1 MLAGTDLRK
10 RAKPV
15 AATAKPTGGA
25 ALAGHT
31 PMMQQY
37 LGIKAQHPG
46 LLLFYRMGDFYELFH
61 EDAEKASRL
70 LGITLTRRGASAG
83 QPIRMAG
90 VPFHA
95 VEQYLARL
103 LKAGESVAICE
114 QVGDPATSKGPV
126 ERRVTRIVTPG
137 TLTDANLL
145 PEREEPLLLA
155 IRGGARCGLAW
166 MSLASGEC
174 WLAEVDGGALDAQIE
189 RLRPAEIIVADGAG
203 QVPGESDPAGSSPA
217 ALVHFPDWNFDPER
231 GRRQLCELLG
241 VTDLRGH
248 DVAELPLAIGA
259 AGALLSYVTHTQG
272 RSLAHLRTLHAW
284 RDDQHLV
291 IDQVARRNLELV
303 EALGARDGATLLDVL
318 DRCRCSAGSRLL
330 RRWVQEPLRDGR
342 EAAERNRLVAILAG
356 NDQPGALAPAG
367 SGAARPG
374 LPALQA
380 LVGDTAD
387 FERIAA
393 RIALGSVRPRELAAL
408 RDAAP
413 ACVALA
419 NRLRAI
425 DQVVFEKH
433 ADALAP
439 PAAAT
444 ERIGQ
449 AIADEPAA
457 LARDG
462 GVIRAGFDAELDEL
476 RAIDS
481 GCDDYLA
488 QLELRERERTGI
500 GNLRVGFNQV
510 HGFFIEVTRGQS
522 TRVPDDYRRRQTLK
536 NAERYITPELKQFE
550 DRALSAR
557 DRALAREGELFQML
571 VAELGASV
579 RDWQLL
585 GRAVAEVDVLANFAE
600 RAGTLG
606 WVRPAFTTVPTVE
619 IRGARHPV
627 VEERVERYTAN
638 DVALHD
644 RRRMLII
651 TGPNMG
657 GKSTYMRSVALI
669 VVLACCGS
677 FVPAS
682 ECTLGP
688 IDRIYTRIGAS
699 DDLAGGRSTFMVEMT
714 EAATILNSATERSL
728 VLLDEIGR
736 GTSTF
741 DGLALAHAIAER
753 LVTHNRALTLF
764 ATHYFELTELAT
776 HYPAAVNVHLAA
788 AEGRSGVVF
797 LHEVREGPASRSY
810 GLQVA
815 RLAGV
820 PPTVI
825 RAAGALLQRLEARA
839 RETDDQFDL
848 FAPPPEPAG
857 EVPGEEALPK
867 VHASGSAELLLAR
880 LSEVDPDQLTPR
892 EALELLYELRA
903 LRAAQS

>member
-1 MLAGTDLRK
+1 MSKEDLS
-10 RAKPV
+10 A
-15 AATAKPTGGA
+15 
-25 ALAGHT
+25 HT

-37 LGIKAQHPG
+37 LRIKAQHPG

-61 EDAEKASRL
+61 ADAEKASRL

-83 QPIRMAG
+83 QPIPMAG

-103 LKAGESVAICE
+103 LRAGESVAICE

-137 TLTDANLL
+137 TLTDAHLL

-155 IRGGARCGLAW
+155 IRAGARCGLAW

-174 WLAEVDGGALDAQIE
+174 WLAEIDETALGAQVE
-189 RLRPAEIIVADGAG
+189 RLRPAEIVVADGAELALPANDSAG
-203 QVPGESDPAGSSPA
+203 AGEAP
-217 ALVHFPDWNFDPER
+217 LVRFPDWNFDPER
-231 GRRQLCELLG
+231 GRGQLCELLG

-248 DVAELPLAIGA
+248 DVADLPLALGA
-259 AGALLSYVTHTQG
+259 AGALLTYVTHTQG
-272 RSLAHLRTLHAW
+272 CAPAHLQTVHAW
-284 RDDQHLV
+284 RDEHHL
-291 IDQVARRNLELV
+291 ILDQVARRNLELV
-303 EALGARDGATLLDVL
+303 ESLGGRDGATLIDVL

-342 EAAERNRLVAILAG
+342 AAGARNRLVAILAG
-356 NDQPGALAPAG
+356 NDDPGALAPG
-367 SGAARPG
+367 GGGAPCS
-374 LPALQA
+374 ALAAVQSLLA
-380 LVGDTAD
+380 DTAD

-413 ACVALA
+413 ACAALA
-419 NRLRAI
+419 NRLRET
-425 DQVVFEKH
+425 DQAAFERQ
-433 ADALAP
+433 AAALAP

-444 ERIGQ
+444 ARIAL

-462 GVIRAGFDAELDEL
+462 GVIRPGFDAELDEL

-488 QLELRERERTGI
+488 ELEQRERERTGI

-522 TRVPDDYRRRQTLK
+522 DRVPTEYRRRQTLK

-557 DRALAREGELFQML
+557 DRALAREGELFQSL
-571 VAELGASV
+571 VAELGSSV

-606 WVRPAFTTVPTVE
+606 WTRPTFTTVPTIE
-619 IRGARHPV
+619 LRGARHPV

-638 DVALHD
+638 DCALHD

-677 FVPAS
+677 FVPAT

-688 IDRIYTRIGAS
+688 IDRIFTRIGAS

-714 EAATILNSATERSL
+714 EAATILNAATDQSL

-753 LVTHNRALTLF
+753 LVAHNRALTLF

-776 HYPAAVNVHLAA
+776 HHPAAVNVHLAA
-788 AEGRSGVVF
+788 AEGRGGVVF

-820 PPTVI
+820 PQSVI
-825 RAAGALLQRLEARA
+825 RAAGTLLQRLEARA
-839 RETDDQFDL
+839 RESDNQFDL
-848 FAPPPEPAG
+848 FVPSAEPA
-857 EVPGEEALPK
+857 EQPPDESAPGNG
-867 VHASGSAELLLAR
+867 HAPRQAELVLAR
-880 LSEVDPDQLTPR
+880 LFEVDPDQLTPR
-892 EALELLYELRA
+892 AALELLYELRT
-903 LRAAQS
+903 LRAAES